1 MNELYELKGLR
12 DKLKE
17 ELAQYKSKELSKE
30 TLTIVKELSSSV
42 DKLNR
47 IIEKC
52 EEDEDDRSY
61 MSYNSYGDMYEGS
74 YRGNGNR
81 SNRGSYNNGNSYAR
95 GRGRNAKRDS
105 MGRYSSND
113 GYSRNADIAS
123 ELKELMMNEPDEQT
137 RMEYQRVISKLEQM

>member
-17 ELAQYKSKELSKE
+17 ELTKYKSKELSKE
-30 TLTIVKELSSSV
+30 TLTIVKELSSSI

-95 GRGRNAKRDS
+95 GRGRNARRDN
-105 MGRYSSND
+105 MGRYSNE
-113 GYSRNADIAS
+113 GYSRNNDNVAQLR
-123 ELKELMMNEPDEQT
+123 EMMMEEPNDEIK
-137 RMEYQRVISKLEQM
+137 REYERVISRLEQM

>member
-17 ELAQYKSKELSKE
+17 ELAKYKSKELSKE

-74 YRGNGNR
+74 HRGGGR

-95 GRGRNAKRDS
+95 GRGRNARRDN
-105 MGRYSSND
+105 MGRYSRD
-113 GYSRNADIAS
+113 GGYSNTGDAAEQLR
-123 ELKELMMNEPDEQT
+123 EMMMDAPNDEV
-137 RMEYQRVISKLEQM
+137 RRDYERVISRLEQM

>member
-1 MNELYELKGLR
+1 MNITIAK
-12 DKLKE
+12 
-17 ELAQYKSKELSKE
+17 YKSKELSKE

-81 SNRGSYNNGNSYAR
+81 SNRGGYNNGNSYAR
-95 GRGRNAKRDS
+95 GRGRNARRDN
-105 MGRYSSND
+105 MGRYSNE
-113 GYSRNADIAS
+113 GYSRNNDNVAQLR
-123 ELKELMMNEPDEQT
+123 EMMMEEPNDEIK
-137 RMEYQRVISKLEQM
+137 REYERVISRLEQM